1 MQGVGTIVAI
11 EGIQRCFSMDIQR
24 FERDSTKASITH
36 NWVGRYYTTG
46 TSSQVQIQSKLCY
59 SSQTRCTQVVNR

>member
-1 MQGVGTIVAI
+1 
-11 EGIQRCFSMDIQR
+11 MDIQR